1 MILFDNLLIMSDN
14 FHTLRKT
21 VNPLVQEVQ
30 SPADAKHIIIKMF
43 KMSDKEKTKI
53 KQLEKRCYIQ

>member
-30 SPADAKHIIIKMF
+30 SPADPQHIIIKMF

-53 KQLEKRCYIQ
+53 KQLEKRCYVQ